1 MQGDLA
7 AVTLPTPPLH
17 GEEFAP
23 FYDAMP
29 ARDSHRFPASAPRF
43 DPEGALDALAEP
55 ICVVST
61 AWRLVYM
68 NRAFAELAIQGGEV
82 ALMKDLREI
91 FTSLPALPDSD
102 LTTLEP
108 DAPRQWRIPAFGKP
122 PRALDLRATRLPH
135 EVVLLHVRDLGEADA
150 IERALAERDEEN
162 AAMREVANALAREA
176 DLDPLLR
183 VICEQASAQCD
194 ASGATVVRLHN
205 DGHGHIVSATG
216 ALERMLGT
224 TFSLGGSL
232 TQRAIDER
240 QPVRA
245 EDYRSD
251 HPRFRRTAE
260 EFEVGP
266 ALFAPLIAHDHMLGA
281 MTVARRR
288 GAAPFSARDER
299 RIAAI
304 ADYAALALWK
314 AHLTDEAR
322 AANKVKGEFIATMS
336 HELRTPLTA
345 LLGYEELFAEH
356 IFGPLTEQQETAV
369 DRMRVSTQHLQ
380 AIIDEVL
387 TFSRLEAGEERV
399 HLRDVPVRDILNGV
413 VAVLEPLAHAKRIA
427 LSTRAPE
434 QELTTR
440 TDPDMMRRILVNLG
454 GNAVKFTEHGS
465 VTLAVTRE
473 AGWLAF
479 EVADTGIGIAP
490 EDVARLFQPFSQLDS
505 GFTRRFGGT
514 GLGLFVSRR
523 LAELLGGDIGVT
535 SAPGSGSSFTLRV
548 PIED

>member
-1 MQGDLA
+1 
-7 AVTLPTPPLH
+7 
-17 GEEFAP
+17 
-23 FYDAMP
+23 MP
-29 ARDSHRFPASAPRF
+29 ARDSHRFSASGPPF
-43 DPEGALDALAEP
+43 NPEAALDALAEP
-55 ICVVST
+55 LCVVST

-82 ALMKDLREI
+82 ALNKDLREI
-91 FTSLPALPDSD
+91 FTSLPAQTDGD
-102 LTTLEP
+102 LATLEP
-108 DAPRQWRIPAFGKP
+108 DARRQWRIPAFGKP
-122 PRALDLRATRLPH
+122 PRALDLRATRLRDDA
-135 EVVLLHVRDLGEADA
+135 VLLHVRDLGEADA

-183 VICEQASAQCD
+183 VICEQASAQCA
-194 ASGATVVRLHN
+194 ASGATVVQL
-205 DGHGHIVSATG
+205 DGDCGDVVSATG
-216 ALERMLGT
+216 SLEAMLGRR
-224 TFSLGGSL
+224 FSLTGSL
-232 TQRAIDER
+232 TQRAIEER
-240 QPVRA
+240 GPVRA
-245 EDYRSD
+245 DDYRSD

-260 EFEVGP
+260 EFEIGP
-266 ALFAPLIAHDHMLGA
+266 ALFAPLVAHDHMLGA

-288 GAAPFSARDER
+288 GALPFSVREER

-322 AANKVKGEFIATMS
+322 VANKVKGEFIATMS

-356 IFGPLTEQQETAV
+356 ILGPLTDQQQSAV

-387 TFSRLEAGEERV
+387 TFSRLEAGGERV
-399 HLRDVPVRDILNGV
+399 RAREVPVREILTGV
-413 VAVLEPLAHAKRIA
+413 IAVLEPLAHAKRIV
-427 LSTRAPE
+427 LSARASE
-434 QELTTR
+434 EVHTLR

-454 GNAVKFTEHGS
+454 GNAVKFTEHGT
-465 VTLAVTRE
+465 VTLTVARDGE
-473 AGWLAF
+473 CIAF

-490 EDVARLFQPFSQLDS
+490 EDIARLFQPFTQLES

-523 LAELLGGDIGVT
+523 LADLLGGEIGVAST
-535 SAPGSGSSFTLRV
+535 PGSGSTFTLRV
-548 PIED
+548 PAEG

>member
-1 MQGDLA
+1 MQGDL
-7 AVTLPTPPLH
+7 TPVMMPASPLH
-17 GEEFAP
+17 GEELAAS
-23 FYDAMP
+23 YVAMP
-29 ARDSHRFPASAPRF
+29 APDSHRFSASSPPF
-43 DPEGALDALAEP
+43 DPEGALDALDEP
-55 ICVVST
+55 LCVVST
-61 AWRLVYM
+61 AWRLLYM
-68 NRAFAELAIQGGEV
+68 NKAFAELAIQGGEV
-82 ALMKDLREI
+82 ALMKDLRVI
-91 FTSLPALPDSD
+91 FTSLVGRTDCD
-102 LTTLEP
+102 LATLES
-108 DAPRQWRIPAFGKP
+108 DAKRAWRIPGFGKP
-122 PRALDLRATRLPH
+122 VRVLDLRATRLRDDA
-135 EVVLLHVRDLGEADA
+135 VLVHVRDLGDAMA

-162 AAMREVANALAREA
+162 AAMREVTNALAREA

-194 ASGATVVRLHN
+194 ASGATVVRLSG
-205 DGHGHIVSATG
+205 DRGHVVSATG
-216 ALERMLGT
+216 SLEAMLGT
-224 TFSLGGSL
+224 RFSLVGSL

-240 QPVRA
+240 GPVRA
-245 EDYRSD
+245 DDYRSE
-251 HPRFRRTAE
+251 HPRFRRIAE
-260 EFEVGP
+260 EFEIGP
-266 ALFAPLIAHDHMLGA
+266 ALFAPLLAHDQMLGA

-288 GAAPFSARDER
+288 GAAPFTTREER

-322 AANKVKGEFIATMS
+322 LANKVKGEFIATMS

-356 IFGPLTEQQETAV
+356 IFGPLTDQQEAAV
-369 DRMRVSTQHLQ
+369 DRMRTSTQHLQ

-399 HLRDVPVRDILNGV
+399 RLRDVPIRDILNGV

-427 LSTRAPE
+427 LSTRVAEEP
-434 QELTTR
+434 LTLR

-454 GNAVKFTEHGS
+454 GNAVKFTERGS
-465 VTLAVTRE
+465 VTLSVERE
-473 AGWLAF
+473 SEWIVF

-490 EDVARLFQPFSQLDS
+490 EDIARLFQPFTQLDT

-523 LAELLGGDIGVT
+523 LAELLGGEIGVA
-535 SAPGSGSSFTLRV
+535 SAPGSGSTFTLRV
-548 PIED
+548 PIEE

>member
-1 MQGDLA
+1 MQRDLA
-7 AVTLPTPPLH
+7 PVTMPGSPLH

-23 FYDAMP
+23 SYVAMSVP
-29 ARDSHRFPASAPRF
+29 DSHRFSASSPPF
-43 DPEGALDALAEP
+43 NPEGALDALDEP
-55 ICVVST
+55 LCVVST
-61 AWRLVYM
+61 AWRLLYM

-91 FTSLPALPDSD
+91 FTALNDREDCD
-102 LTTLEP
+102 LTALES
-108 DAPRQWRIPAFGKP
+108 DAKRQWRIPAFGKP
-122 PRALDLRATRLPH
+122 PRALDLRATRLRD
-135 EVVLLHVRDLGEADA
+135 EAVLLHVRDLGEADA

-162 AAMREVANALAREA
+162 AAMREVTNALAREA

-194 ASGATVVRLHN
+194 ASGATVVRLHG
-205 DGHGHIVSATG
+205 DRGHVVSASG
-216 ALERMLGT
+216 SLEAMRGT
-224 TFSLGGSL
+224 RFSLAGSL

-240 QPVRA
+240 RPVRSA
-245 EDYRSD
+245 DYRIE

-260 EFEVGP
+260 EFEIGP

-288 GAAPFSARDER
+288 GAAPFSSREER

-304 ADYAALALWK
+304 ANYAALALWK

-322 AANKVKGEFIATMS
+322 VANKVKGEFIATMS

-356 IFGPLTEQQETAV
+356 ILGPLTDQQEVAV
-369 DRMRVSTQHLQ
+369 DRMRTSTQHLQ

-399 HLRDVPVRDILNGV
+399 HLRDVPLRDILNGV
-413 VAVLEPLAHAKRIA
+413 MAVLEPLAHAKRIA
-427 LSTRAPE
+427 LSTRTSEEP
-434 QELTTR
+434 QTVH
-440 TDPDMMRRILVNLG
+440 TDPDMLRRILVNLG
-454 GNAVKFTEHGS
+454 GNAVKFTERGS
-465 VTLAVTRE
+465 VTLTIARE
-473 AGWLAF
+473 TEWLVF

-490 EDVARLFQPFSQLDS
+490 QDIARLFQPFTQLDT

-523 LAELLGGDIGVT
+523 LAELLGGDIGVA
-535 SAPGSGSSFTLRV
+535 SAPGSGSTFTLRL
-548 PIED
+548 PIEE

>member
-7 AVTLPTPPLH
+7 PVTMPALPLH
-17 GEEFAP
+17 GEELAP
-23 FYDAMP
+23 FLVAMP
-29 ARDSHRFPASAPRF
+29 VPDRHRFSASSPPF
-43 DPEGALDALAEP
+43 DPEGALDALDEP

-61 AWRLVYM
+61 AWRLLYM

-91 FTSLPALPDSD
+91 FTALGAGADPD
-102 LTTLEP
+102 LTALES
-108 DAPRQWRIPAFGKP
+108 DGKREWRISPFGKP
-122 PRALDLRATRLPH
+122 PRALDLCATRLRDDA
-135 EVVLLHVRDLGEADA
+135 VLVHVRDLGEANA
-150 IERALAERDEEN
+150 LERALAERDEEN
-162 AAMREVANALAREA
+162 AAMREVTNALAREA
-176 DLDPLLR
+176 DLDPLLQ

-194 ASGATVVRLHN
+194 ASGATVVRLN
-205 DGHGHIVSATG
+205 DDRGHVVSATG
-216 ALERMLGT
+216 SLAAMLGT
-224 TFSLGGSL
+224 RFSLSGSL
-232 TQRAIDER
+232 TQRAIEER
-240 QPVRA
+240 RPVRA
-245 EDYRSD
+245 DDYRAE

-260 EFEVGP
+260 DFEIGP
-266 ALFAPLIAHDHMLGA
+266 ALFAPLVAHDRMLGA

-288 GAAPFSARDER
+288 GAAPFSTREER

-322 AANKVKGEFIATMS
+322 LANKVKGEFIATMS

-356 IFGPLTEQQETAV
+356 IFGPLTDQQEAAV
-369 DRMRVSTQHLQ
+369 DRMRTSTQHLQ

-399 HLRDVPVRDILNGV
+399 RIREVPLNEVLNGV
-413 VAVLEPLAHAKRIA
+413 MAVLDPLAHAKRI
-427 LSTRAPE
+427 P
-434 QELTTR
+434 LTTR
-440 TDPDMMRRILVNLG
+440 VPQETLTVRSDPDMLRRILVNLG
-454 GNAVKFTEHGS
+454 GNAIKFTERGS
-465 VTLAVTRE
+465 VTLTVSRDE
-473 AGWLAF
+473 EWFAF
-479 EVADTGIGIAP
+479 EVTDTGIGIAQA
-490 EDVARLFQPFSQLDS
+490 DIARLFQPFTQLDS

-523 LAELLGGDIGVT
+523 LAELLGGDIGVAST
-535 SAPGSGSSFTLRV
+535 PGDGSTFTLRV

>member
-1 MQGDLA
+1 
-7 AVTLPTPPLH
+7 
-17 GEEFAP
+17 
-23 FYDAMP
+23 
-29 ARDSHRFPASAPRF
+29 
-43 DPEGALDALAEP
+43 
-55 ICVVST
+55 
-61 AWRLVYM
+61 
-68 NRAFAELAIQGGEV
+68 
-82 ALMKDLREI
+82 
-91 FTSLPALPDSD
+91 
-102 LTTLEP
+102 
-108 DAPRQWRIPAFGKP
+108 
-122 PRALDLRATRLPH
+122 
-135 EVVLLHVRDLGEADA
+135 
-150 IERALAERDEEN
+150 
-162 AAMREVANALAREA
+162 
-176 DLDPLLR
+176 
-183 VICEQASAQCD
+183 
-194 ASGATVVRLHN
+194 
-205 DGHGHIVSATG
+205 
-216 ALERMLGT
+216 MLGT

-413 VAVLEPLAHAKRIA
+413 VAVLDPLAHAKRIA

-490 EDVARLFQPFSQLDS
+490 EDVARLFQPFTQLDS

-535 SAPGSGSSFTLRV
+535 SAPGSGSVFTLRV
-548 PIED
+548 PVED

>member
-1 MQGDLA
+1 MS
-7 AVTLPTPPLH
+7 
-17 GEEFAP
+17 AP
-23 FYDAMP
+23 
-29 ARDSHRFPASAPRF
+29 DSHRYSASVPPF
-43 DPEGALDALAEP
+43 DPEGALDALDEP

-61 AWRLVYM
+61 AWRLLYM

-82 ALMKDLREI
+82 ALTKDLREI
-91 FTSLPALPDSD
+91 FTSLARAECDLATLPS
-102 LTTLEP
+102 
-108 DAPRQWRIPAFGKP
+108 AARRQWRIPAFGKP
-122 PRALDLRATRLPH
+122 SRALDLRATRLRDDA
-135 EVVLLHVRDLGEADA
+135 VVLHVRDLGEADA
-150 IERALAERDEEN
+150 IEQALAERDEEN
-162 AAMREVANALAREA
+162 AAMREVTNALAREA
-176 DLDPLLR
+176 DLEPLLR
-183 VICEQASAQCD
+183 VICEQAASQCD
-194 ASGATVVRLHN
+194 ASGATVVRLYG
-205 DGHGHIVSATG
+205 DRGHVVSATG
-216 ALERMLGT
+216 SLEAMLGNR
-224 TFSLGGSL
+224 FSLAGSL
-232 TQRAIDER
+232 TLRALEER

-245 EDYRSD
+245 DDYRSD

-266 ALFAPLIAHDHMLGA
+266 ALFAPLVAHDHMLGA
-281 MTVARRR
+281 MTLARRR

-322 AANKVKGEFIATMS
+322 VANKVKGEFIATMS

-356 IFGPLTEQQETAV
+356 IFGPLTDQQEAAV

-399 HLRDVPVRDILNGV
+399 HRRDVPLRDILNGV
-413 VAVLEPLAHAKRIA
+413 MAVLEPLAHAKRIA
-427 LSTRAPE
+427 LS
-434 QELTTR
+434 LTSSEEPHTIH
-440 TDPDMMRRILVNLG
+440 TDPDMVRRILVNLG
-454 GNAVKFTEHGS
+454 GNAVKFTERGS
-465 VTLAVTRE
+465 VTLTVTRDGE
-473 AGWLAF
+473 WLVL
-479 EVADTGIGIAP
+479 EVADTGIGIAQQ
-490 EDVARLFQPFSQLDS
+490 DIARLFQPFTQLDS

-523 LAELLGGDIGVT
+523 LAELLGGDIGVA
-535 SAPGSGSSFTLRV
+535 SAPGRGSTFTLRV